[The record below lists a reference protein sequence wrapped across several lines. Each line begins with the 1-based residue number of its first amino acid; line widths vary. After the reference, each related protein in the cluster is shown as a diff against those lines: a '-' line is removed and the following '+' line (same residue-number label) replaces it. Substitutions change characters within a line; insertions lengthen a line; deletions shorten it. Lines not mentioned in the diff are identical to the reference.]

1 MKHLKTSPVLHTT
14 ENPIESITVSI
25 DGDQVGVFV
34 EGNPEFVVESDTVYL
49 DYLLDPIII
58 TVGSH
63 SADVIIDNGWEVL
76 SINYPFERPVLPV
89 FTVYIS
95 G

>member
-1 MKHLKTSPVLHTT
+1 MKHLKTSPVPHTT

-25 DGDQVGVFV
+25 DGTQIGVFV
-34 EGNPEFVVESDTVYL
+34 DGNPEFVVENDTVYL
-49 DYLLDPIII
+49 DYLLDPAII

-63 SADVIIDNGWEVL
+63 NADVIIDNGWEALTV
-76 SINYPFERPVLPV
+76 NFPFERPVLPV